1 MKASRVSL
9 VLLIAL
15 AMVTVARSGHELPV
29 YPSYYPHE
37 IQIETMPRE
46 RSAALLLDGRIQAYV
61 GAAPHF
67 TSSLPDHIRAIESIG
82 SFIVVRVN
90 PSPPLM
96 KDERSA
102 CAVADVVVRA
112 IAAKRDETIAD
123 LIVHPYPVTPLHGDY
138 LHHVDLAEAAN
149 SRLLDNSVVSA
160 APSIGELKVKA
171 DGLANILKRPEWS
184 VQGPQWDVEI
194 AEVGIAD
201 LLRPSAAPLNGWL
214 GPPWHRTGWF
224 HAHLLLANTTGS
236 SPAPHGTEA
245 DLHRLQADSFES
257 TVQRIN
263 LERDFVAAL
272 LAGCHTVVA
281 GYRMKREYINVEF
294 SAGIENIAFDALGGL
309 NSPMF
314 IRTVKLK
321 DFPWNG
327 WLSLGIDGRASAAWN
342 PIAGFTDQF
351 GRLMWSAVGDPA
363 VIPSPYDTDWMLN
376 RISDVQSTP
385 GPSRPLRP

>member
-1 MKASRVSL
+1 MRASRVSL

-37 IQIETMPRE
+37 IQIETVLPE
-46 RSAALLLDGRIQAYV
+46 RAASLLLDGRIQAYV

-67 TSSLPDHIRAIESIG
+67 TRSLPNHIRAIESLG

-90 PSPPLM
+90 PLSPLM
-96 KDERSA
+96 KDERST
-102 CAVADVVVRA
+102 CAVAGVVVHA
-112 IAAKRDETIAD
+112 IVAKRDEKIGD

-138 LHHVDLAEAAN
+138 LHHVDLAETAK
-149 SRLLDNSVVSA
+149 SRLLDSSVVSA
-160 APSIGELKVKA
+160 APSISELRVKA
-171 DGLANILKRPEWS
+171 NGFSNSLNRPEWS
-184 VQGPQWDVEI
+184 VQGTQWDVEI

-201 LLRPSAAPLNGWL
+201 LLRPSTAAMNGWL
-214 GPPWHRTGWF
+214 GPLWHRTGWF
-224 HAHLLLANTTGS
+224 HAHLLLANTIGNS
-236 SPAPHGTEA
+236 VAPRDIEA
-245 DLHRLQADSFES
+245 ELHRLQADSFES
-257 TVQRIN
+257 IVERIN
-263 LERDFVAAL
+263 LERDFVGSL
-272 LAGCHTVVA
+272 LANCRTVVV
-281 GYRMKREYINVEF
+281 GYRMKREYINTEF

-327 WLSLGIDGRASAAWN
+327 WLSLGIDGPTAAAWN

-351 GRLMWSAVGDPA
+351 GQLMWSAVGDPA

-376 RISDVQSTP
+376 RISDVGST
-385 GPSRPLRP
+385 SRQ

>member
-37 IQIETMPRE
+37 IQIETMPPDR
-46 RSAALLLDGRIQAYV
+46 AAARLIDGRIQAYV

-67 TSSLPDHIRAIESIG
+67 TSSLPDHIRAIDSLG

-90 PSPPLM
+90 PLSPLM
-96 KDERSA
+96 KDERSI

-112 IAAKRDETIAD
+112 IVTRRDETIGD

-138 LHHVDLAEAAN
+138 LHHVDLAEAAK
-149 SRLLDNSVVSA
+149 SRLLDNSVISA
-160 APSIGELKVKA
+160 APSVGDLKVRA
-171 DGLANILKRPEWS
+171 NGLANSLNRPEWS
-184 VQGPQWDVEI
+184 VQGTQWDFEI
-194 AEVGIAD
+194 AELKIAD
-201 LLRPSAAPLNGWL
+201 LLRPSVAALNGWL
-214 GPPWHRTGWF
+214 GPLWHRTGWF
-224 HAHLLLANTTGS
+224 HAHLLLADTTGTS
-236 SPAPHGTEA
+236 AAARNIEA
-245 DLHRLQADSFES
+245 ELHRLQADSFES
-257 TVQRIN
+257 TVQRVN
-263 LERDFVAAL
+263 LERDFVASL
-272 LAGCHTVVA
+272 LAGCRTVVA
-281 GYRMKREYINVEF
+281 GYRMKRESFNAEF

-327 WLSLGIDGRASAAWN
+327 WLSLGIDGPASAAWN

-351 GRLMWSAVGDPA
+351 GQLMWSAVGDPA
-363 VIPSPYDTDWMLN
+363 VIPSPYDADWMLN
-376 RISDVQSTP
+376 RVSDVAS
-385 GPSRPLRP
+385 SRQ